1 MVFPI
6 VAKIPWVTPPIVG
19 GFLATGGHM
28 SGAVLAAI
36 NLVISTA
43 IYLPFVYAQV
53 KIDTKNKTELT
64 KDSETL
70 SV

>member
-1 MVFPI
+1 M
-6 VAKIPWVTPPIVG
+6 G
-19 GFLATGGHM
+19 GFLATGGHV

-53 KIDTKNKTELT
+53 KIDTKK
-64 KDSETL
+64 
-70 SV
+70 